1 MSLSS
6 HQRPHR
12 GATDVWLTPP
22 HMIAALGPFDLDPC
36 AAVDQPWR
44 TATTQ
49 YTIEDDGL
57 SQDWHG
63 FAWVNPPFGPD
74 AETWLMR
81 LADHGNGIA
90 LVPARTETRWF
101 VRTVWDRA
109 DGVLFLHGRPHF
121 HHADGTRGYANS
133 GAPIVLIAYGPE
145 AVERLR
151 SCSLPGTFATWP
163 RAAADTTEA
172 GESDE

>member
-6 HQRPHR
+6 HQRPVR

-22 HMIAALGPFDLDPC
+22 EIIEAVGPFDLDPC

-44 TATTQ
+44 TAATQ

-57 SQDWHG
+57 AQEWSG
-63 FAWVNPPFGPD
+63 FAWVNPPFGPEV
-74 AETWLMR
+74 ETWLSR
-81 LADHGNGIA
+81 LADHGDGIG

-101 VRTVWDRA
+101 VKAIWKRA
-109 DGVLFLHGRPHF
+109 DAVLFLWGRPHF
-121 HHADGTRGYANS
+121 HHADGTRGRANS
-133 GAPIVLIAYGPE
+133 GAPIVLVAYGAK

-151 SCSLPGTFATWP
+151 TCGLAGHL
-163 RAAADTTEA
+163 TTIIKD
-172 GESDE
+172 GSR